1 MHFPSWYYSFQKV
14 MHFINT
20 DNMLNMKSAIMRTLH
35 WVSVPPG
42 VSKNPTHSRYRSYLL
57 KAFLP
62 LPAVGLANCYPKKGE
77 SPFPAT
83 SSRRR
88 GAAKPRG
95 EELSPAAAHES
106 PWRGGQVPPSP
117 HPAGRTCP
125 PTAAQLRATPRNNP
139 AACPR
144 HSSAFPLPGTGGPRG
159 QGRAVGARTHQQRQ
173 QPHRCA
179 GAPRH
184 GRCLLRALLGTGSPP
199 RAAREGKWRRPVE
212 GRTSSRRWVECA
224 GREPSRPRRHGRG
237 QVAPGPPAPPRGG
250 EPRPQP
256 RRAPP
261 AGARRG
267 CSGPRWC
274 RRRCASGGRPPF
286 PLGFQRWIFISPAP
300 PREASWRV

>member
-42 VSKNPTHSRYRSYLL
+42 VSKNPTHSRYCSYLL

-88 GAAKPRG
+88 GLPSPEGKSSP
-95 EELSPAAAHES
+95 PAAAHES

-125 PTAAQLRATPRNNP
+125 PTAAQLRATLRNNP

-144 HSSAFPLPGTGGPRG
+144 HSSAFPLPGTRGPPRP
-159 QGRAVGARTHQQRQ
+159 GARRRG
-173 QPHRCA
+173 PYSPA
-179 GAPRH
+179 APAAASVRR
-184 GRCLLRALLGTGSPP
+184 GPATWPLSPP
-199 RAAREGKWRRPVE
+199 RFARDGV
-212 GRTSSRRWVECA
+212 TSS
-224 GREPSRPRRHGRG
+224 GRPR
-237 QVAPGPPAPPRGG
+237 G
-250 EPRPQP
+250 EME
-256 RRAPP
+256 A
-261 AGARRG
+261 ARRG
-267 CSGPRWC
+267 
-274 RRRCASGGRPPF
+274 AHK
-286 PLGFQRWIFISPAP
+286 
-300 PREASWRV
+300 